1 VREARGG
8 KTMTLLAATTIY
20 GIELFILIEGGVKAP
35 TWCYFI
41 SEV

>member
-8 KTMTLLAATTIY
+8 KTMTLLAATTIL
-20 GIELFILIEGGVKAP
+20 GVELFMLLEGGVKAP
-35 TWCYFI
+35 IWCYFI